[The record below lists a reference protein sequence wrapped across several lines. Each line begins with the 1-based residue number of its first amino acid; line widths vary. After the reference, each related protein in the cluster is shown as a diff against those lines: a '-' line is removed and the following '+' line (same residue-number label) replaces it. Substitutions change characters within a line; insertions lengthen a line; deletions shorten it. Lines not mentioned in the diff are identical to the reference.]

1 MFEKN
6 YKSQDFR
13 SCNKNLEE
21 EERKPDV
28 LNFFWVFF
36 FYCSLN
42 PGFPCRSKH
51 NFNAISVFPST
62 LFPLTQAPVY
72 SLHYVDRKSVV

>member
-21 EERKPDV
+21 EEIKPDV
-28 LNFFWVFF
+28 SIFF

-42 PGFPCRSKH
+42 PGFPCHSKH

-72 SLHYVDRKSVV
+72 SLHSPNVP